1 MLKTIAWIEQTM
13 NSWNAYPT
21 VTILRTLYFE
31 YIFLLS

>member
-21 VTILRTLYFE
+21 VTILYFE
-31 YIFLLS
+31 YIFPLS